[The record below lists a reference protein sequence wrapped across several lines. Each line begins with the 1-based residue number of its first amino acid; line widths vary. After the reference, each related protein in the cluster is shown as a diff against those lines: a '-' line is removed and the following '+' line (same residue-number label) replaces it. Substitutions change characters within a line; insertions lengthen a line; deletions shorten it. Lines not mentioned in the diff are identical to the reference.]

1 MSILQNIFSKIIP
14 SSFGNVVGNIKD
26 KVENAAKATK
36 DAVTNHPNESNQA
49 NQSNQPQSST
59 NQNQN
64 NQTNSSNQTP
74 HIDVVSILDGL
85 AKNNP
90 QKLNW
95 RTSIVDML
103 KLLGLDSSLEARKKL
118 AAELHYQGNTS
129 DSATMNTWLHK
140 EVMKKI
146 AEKGGNVKDLF

>member
-36 DAVTNHPNESNQA
+36 DAVTNHPNESNQT
-49 NQSNQPQSST
+49 QSST

-103 KLLGLDSSLEARKKL
+103 KLLGLDSSLDARKKL